1 MTFVLT
7 ALLLLLAIAVGLL
20 AITRSHRKAI
30 TGLDDLSGNTRAVDL
45 AAFQNL
51 IDPAETRFLRSSL
64 SPGDF
69 RSLQRERMLAA
80 AEYVQCIAHNAGV
93 LLQLGQLARLNPDP
107 QIATAAQAMVERAA
121 RVRLIS
127 TLVLCKLYALSVF
140 PALPFATEAI
150 FHDYRQLTEAAVL
163 FTRLQRPAF
172 AGRVGAML

>member
-1 MTFVLT
+1 MTFVLI
-7 ALLLLLAIAVGLL
+7 ALLLLLLIAFGLL
-20 AITRSHRKAI
+20 AITRSHRRTI

-51 IDPAETRFLRSSL
+51 IDPAETQFLRASL
-64 SPGDF
+64 SSADF
-69 RSLQRERMLAA
+69 RAVQRERMLAA
-80 AEYVQCIAHNAGV
+80 AEYVQCIQHNAGV

-107 QIATAAQAMVERAA
+107 QVAIAAQAMVERAA

-127 TLVLCKLYALSVF
+127 MLALYKLYALSVF

-150 FHDYRQLTEAAVL
+150 FDDYRRLTEAAVL